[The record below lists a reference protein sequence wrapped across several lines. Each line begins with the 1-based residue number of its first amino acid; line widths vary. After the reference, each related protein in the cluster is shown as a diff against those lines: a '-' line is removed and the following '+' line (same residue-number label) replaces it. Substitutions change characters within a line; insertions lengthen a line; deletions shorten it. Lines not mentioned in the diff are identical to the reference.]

1 MKRPPSASCDAS
13 CAASSGLVPLLSD
26 IPAGKIQL
34 ASRTWRRIVSTEIS
48 SFFSTTIFPPTL
60 NPLPQWRERAKS
72 LPVPRGNTATAG
84 TRRHLCSAI
93 KFRTQPTEPWVK
105 EGIGREK
112 WIYRRHTR
120 GSAGFRNGDSCEVHH
135 RDCDLACRSL
145 VSDEERGGNE
155 EATDCRRDRRNG
167 C

>member
-13 CAASSGLVPLLSD
+13 CAASSGPVLSLGD

-48 SFFSTTIFPPTL
+48 SFFSTTVFPPTL

-84 TRRHLCSAI
+84 TRRHLCSAMR
-93 KFRTQPTEPWVK
+93 FSTQPTEPGMK
-105 EGIGREK
+105 EGKVGGKR
-112 WIYRRHTR
+112 IYRRR
-120 GSAGFRNGDSCEVHH
+120 RPGCASSRNGGSCEVHR

-145 VSDEERGGNE
+145 ASDAELDGIGEV
-155 EATDCRRDRRNG
+155 ADCRTDRRND